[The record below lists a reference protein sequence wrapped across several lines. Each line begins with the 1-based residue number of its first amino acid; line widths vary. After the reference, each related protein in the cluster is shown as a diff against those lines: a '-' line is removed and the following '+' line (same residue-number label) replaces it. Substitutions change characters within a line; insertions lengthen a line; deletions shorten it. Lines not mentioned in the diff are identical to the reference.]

1 MSSELIDIT
10 HLIVPDEE
18 ELFFN
23 EEEALEIYQTCVY
36 LMDEFVKEHPKLI
49 TEPDFDDIFDENI
62 TELMHSHFDYDI
74 FYTEDAQD

>member
-23 EEEALEIYQTCVY
+23 EEEALEICDKDNSYGASWPEEIKIKNFFT
-36 LMDEFVKEHPKLI
+36 KEGDKPR
-49 TEPDFDDIFDENI
+49 IF
-62 TELMHSHFDYDI
+62 
-74 FYTEDAQD
+74 